1 MRITVEVL
9 GSLRSSLKGYKGP
22 MVLDLPDGSTVAVAA
37 RAVGINENHEWNAS
51 VRGRFATSKDLVQDG
66 DRLLLFDAI
75 GGG

>member
-1 MRITVEVL
+1 
-9 GSLRSSLKGYKGP
+9 